1 MPDLLTTSAFFVE
14 IDGVTVAQF
23 KEASGIDSETAIIEY
38 KESTADGKLLIRK
51 VPGAP
56 KWADVTLK
64 RRVDTSQ
71 ALWEWRKQVL
81 DGDIDSARRNGSIVL
96 YDSMGAEVARWNF
109 ENGWPSHWKASDL
122 NAGADEIAVEECTIT
137 HEGMVRA

>member
-14 IDGVTVAQF
+14 VDGVTVAQF
-23 KEASGIDSETAIIEY
+23 KEASGIDSETAVIEY

-56 KWADVTLK
+56 KWADIVLK
-64 RRVDTSQ
+64 RRMDDSQ

-81 DGDIDSARRNGSIVL
+81 DGDIDTARRNGSLVL
-96 YDSMGAEVARWNF
+96 YDSMAAEVARWNF
-109 ENGWPSHWKASDL
+109 EAGWPSHWKGSDL
-122 NAGADEIAVEECTIT
+122 NAGADEISVEEITIT
-137 HEGMVRA
+137 HEGLVRA